1 MRIVEIYGKDARE
14 ATPVLDKAERVAYLE
29 AAERRNTPRTTE
41 VAMRILAVEDE
52 PEYLEMLQ
60 EVMKSLGHSITIA
73 QNGKEA
79 LALIDRQP
87 IDVVV
92 SDVKMPEMNGIE
104 FHRKFRERQAYKN
117 TPFIFLTGVDD
128 VTQVKAE
135 CKGDCDLLLQKPFPI
150 DKLLQLFAGKIK

>member
-1 MRIVEIYGKDARE
+1 
-14 ATPVLDKAERVAYLE
+14 
-29 AAERRNTPRTTE
+29 
-41 VAMRILAVEDE
+41 MRILAVEDE

-79 LALIDRQP
+79 LSLLDRQQ

-104 FHRKFRERQAYKN
+104 FHRKLRERPGYVN

-128 VTQVKAE
+128 VSDVKAE
-135 CKGDCDLLLQKPFPI
+135 CKKDCDLLLQKPFPI
-150 DKLLQLFAGKIK
+150 DKLLQLFAGKVK